1 MIQSKKFLPEN
12 LNRLKSQENLTPTN
26 NINKNAQF
34 DYVKMNLI
42 KIRNITVHNIYF
54 SIAEKL
60 Q

>member
-12 LNRLKSQENLTPTN
+12 LNCLKSQENLTPTN

-42 KIRNITVHNIYF
+42 KIRNIRVHNIYF